1 MNKFPK
7 NGLSGVSSAELSWF
21 TGDWLGQN
29 EPGRRS
35 CRPNGSRA
43 KHCGAVKKQAG
54 SFDLSMVAR

>member
-29 EPGRRS
+29 EPVTDTGI
-35 CRPNGSRA
+35 
-43 KHCGAVKKQAG
+43 
-54 SFDLSMVAR
+54 FEY